1 MHSNVTHKQGFLRM
15 TKKQLL
21 NFLYLSAFTALSVY
35 FAYSK
40 GWILADFESLTPAQA
55 QELLQEGNDVVLLDV
70 RTPDEFTQG
79 HIQGA
84 VLMPVQL
91 LSQNLTE
98 LDDSKNKKI
107 VVYCASG
114 MRSVAASRILSD
126 NGFTAIN
133 LKGGIG
139 QWKSDGFEVVQ

>member
-1 MHSNVTHKQGFLRM
+1 M
-15 TKKQLL
+15 TKKQFL
-21 NFLYLSAFTALSVY
+21 NTLYWVAFIAVALY

-40 GWILADFESLTPAQA
+40 GWILSNFDSITPAQA
-55 QELLQEGNDVVLLDV
+55 QELLKEGDNVVVLDV
-70 RTPDEFTQG
+70 RTPDEFTQA

-91 LSQNLTE
+91 LSQNLSE

-107 VVYCASG
+107 LVYCASG
-114 MRSVAASRILSD
+114 MRSVAASRILSE

>member
-1 MHSNVTHKQGFLRM
+1 MHSNINHKQGFLIM
-15 TKKQLL
+15 TKKQFL
-21 NFLYLSAFTALSVY
+21 NTLYWVAFIAIALY

-40 GWILADFESLTPAQA
+40 GWILSNFDSITPTQA
-55 QELLQEGNDVVLLDV
+55 QELLKEGDNVVVLDV

-79 HIQGA
+79 HIQDA

-91 LSQNLTE
+91 LEQNLAE
-98 LDDSKNKKI
+98 LDESKNKKI
-107 VVYCASG
+107 LVYCASG
-114 MRSVAASRILSD
+114 MRSVAASRILSE

>member
-1 MHSNVTHKQGFLRM
+1 M

-21 NFLYLSAFTALSVY
+21 NLLYLGAFIALTIY
-35 FAYSK
+35 FAYTK
-40 GWILADFESLTPAQA
+40 GWILSNFESITPSQA
-55 QELLQEGNDVVLLDV
+55 QELLKQGDDVVLLDV
-70 RTPDEFTQG
+70 RTPDEFSQG

-84 VLMPVQL
+84 TLMPVQL
-91 LSQNLTE
+91 LGQNLAE

-114 MRSVAASRILSD
+114 MRSVAASRILSE

-133 LKGGIG
+133 LKGGIS
-139 QWKSDGFEVVQ
+139 QWKSDGFEVVN